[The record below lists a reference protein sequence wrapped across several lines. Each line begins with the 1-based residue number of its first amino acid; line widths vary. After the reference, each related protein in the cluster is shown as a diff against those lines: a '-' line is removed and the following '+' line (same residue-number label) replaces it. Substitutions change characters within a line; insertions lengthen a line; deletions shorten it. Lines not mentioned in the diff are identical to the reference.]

1 MSIVDDLAGLFTD
14 AINAQF
20 GLLNEFGEFTP
31 SGALISAI
39 PCRIEGEQRL
49 VRDPSGQEIT
59 TSVIVIVGGYYG
71 LTTDNH
77 RYFLP
82 ARFTPNGS
90 ESSGTGLRAIYVDKV
105 SDETD
110 LTLYEEIGFA

>member
-14 AINAQF
+14 AISAQF
-20 GLLNEFGEFTP
+20 GTLNEFGEFTP
-31 SGALISAI
+31 SGALIAAI

-90 ESSGTGLRAIYVDKV
+90 ESSATGIRAIYVDKIS
-105 SDETD
+105 SDE
-110 LTLYEEIGFA
+110 LLQEYEELGFA